1 MRLLR
6 LAITLAVAT
15 AGFADTITLRSGR
28 VVTGTYLGGT
38 AREVRVD
45 TGDRIQTL
53 NVSDITRIDFS
64 SDGAAPASRPAD
76 DGRPTLRRSDVTIL
90 RPDSSDDDRPPVR
103 WSDATTLTPD
113 PTQDAGDGR
122 PTLRSSSSAA
132 ASSDDDRPTLRRSDG
147 SSSSPVATTSDDG
160 RPTLRRSDSSSSS
173 PAAATS
179 DDDRPVL
186 RRRDGSVVTP
196 DSPAAT
202 PAPTPAPAPTAPIEL
217 PAGTNLVVRMI
228 DGVNSE
234 VNHVGQTF
242 AGSLDDA
249 VTVNGSPAIPRGAD
263 VLVKLVN
270 AKESGTFTGRSELT
284 LSLVSVKV
292 NGRVVDVNTETVS
305 RESEARGKDTA
316 TRAAGVGVAGA
327 VVGAIAGGGKG
338 AAVGAAAGGAAGA
351 GSEVITKG
359 PQVKIP
365 SETRLTFVLDTPVK
379 I

>member
-6 LAITLAVAT
+6 LAIALAVAT

-28 VVTGTYLGGT
+28 VITGTYLGGT
-38 AREVRVD
+38 AREVKVD
-45 TGDRIQTL
+45 TGDRIQTV
-53 NVSDITRIDFS
+53 NVSDITRIEFS

-76 DGRPTLRRSDVTIL
+76 DGRPTLRRSDTTIL
-90 RPDSSDDDRPPVR
+90 RPDSSDDDRPTLR
-103 WSDATTLTPD
+103 RSDATTLTPD
-113 PTQDAGDGR
+113 PSQDAGDGR
-122 PTLRSSSSAA
+122 PTLRSSSPAA
-132 ASSDDDRPTLRRSDG
+132 TSSEDRPTLRRSDG
-147 SSSSPVATTSDDG
+147 SSSSPAATTSDDD
-160 RPTLRRSDSSSSS
+160 RPTLRRSDSTAST
-173 PAAATS
+173 PASAATTS

-202 PAPTPAPAPTAPIEL
+202 PAASMEL

-228 DGVNSE
+228 DGVDSS

-242 AGSLDDA
+242 AASLDDA

-263 VLVKLVN
+263 VVVKLVN
-270 AKESGTFTGRSELT
+270 AKESGTFTGRSELA
-284 LSLVSVKV
+284 LSLASVKV

-305 RESEARGKDTA
+305 RESQARGNDTA
-316 TRAAGVGVAGA
+316 TRAAGGGVAGA

-365 SETRLTFVLDTPVK
+365 SETRLTFVLDSPVK